1 MGSKYKWMNDDVNL
15 YLSQN
20 VILWNFY
27 PVCNDEKMELPFDS
41 NETTLAAF
49 LSELVLNM
57 NGRMMMSTLIALK
70 MSSAEFFSLYAER

>member
-1 MGSKYKWMNDDVNL
+1 
-15 YLSQN
+15 
-20 VILWNFY
+20 
-27 PVCNDEKMELPFDS
+27 MELPFDS